1 MNNVTIN
8 SITTVSGCAGS
19 FTGEPTAEVVLLVK
33 GSASSV
39 EDIRRHIE
47 QAVIKPVVAKRG
59 ERNWDAAL
67 TIGAAKQGEIERGDI
82 VRAYDFP
89 GSRDDVYVEG
99 VVKTRE
105 QDRVLIHVT
114 TEMWEGEPEQVNRF
128 EVWSPLGV
136 SSLMGAPCVFLIAKR
151 EVRS

>member
-1 MNNVTIN
+1 MNNVIIN
-8 SITTVSGCAGS
+8 SISTVSGHAGGS
-19 FTGEPTAEVVLLVK
+19 TGEAEVVLLVK
-33 GSASSV
+33 GKSDTV
-39 EDIRRHIE
+39 EAVRQQIE
-47 QAVIKPVVAKRG
+47 KAVIKPVVAKRG
-59 ERNWDAAL
+59 ERNWDEAL
-67 TIGAAKQGEIERGDI
+67 TIEAARQAEIVRGDI

-99 VVKTRE
+99 VVKERE

-136 SSLMGAPCVFLIAKR
+136 SSMSRAPCVFLIAKR